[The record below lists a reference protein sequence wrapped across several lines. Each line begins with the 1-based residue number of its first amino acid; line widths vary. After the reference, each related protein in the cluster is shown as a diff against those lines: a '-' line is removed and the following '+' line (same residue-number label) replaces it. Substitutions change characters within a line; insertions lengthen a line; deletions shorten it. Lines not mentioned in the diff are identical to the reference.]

1 MKTESGGILTGEFI
15 SSHRPSVIQQAM
27 ILSKIFNDIDKIE
40 FASLRMIPFIDTM
53 DNYLAHKL
61 QEKENDM
68 IPILNA
74 YARGKAKYR
83 DITAT
88 DFIAG
93 PITALVR
100 SALKDKIPDKAAR
113 ETLVMNLADVKETK
127 AVLDNLMKHVH
138 FNN

>member
-1 MKTESGGILTGEFI
+1 
-15 SSHRPSVIQQAM
+15 
-27 ILSKIFNDIDKIE
+27 
-40 FASLRMIPFIDTM
+40 
-53 DNYLAHKL
+53 
-61 QEKENDM
+61 M